1 VIAFVMSGGGSRG
14 ALQAGAIFALREA
27 GIMPDFVVGSSVGA
41 LNALHLACHGLEE
54 AGLTRLRKTWEK
66 VHKRNVFPSNPWL
79 SAFRFLQG
87 KDSLHGGKALRKFV
101 TKQIP
106 SQMKTFGDLLMPCYL
121 TATDLR
127 TQRLYLFGESA
138 DSEFLEAALASAS
151 IPVLHPPIPYQ
162 DLQLVDGGVLDNVPA
177 EVAMDKGALEIWVL
191 NVGYGGQRL
200 QAAKGVQEIFGRT
213 INVVLTNSL
222 FKDLDR
228 AMENRNVQLHHL
240 HLSAFRD
247 VSIMDFSRTKQMME
261 AGNQTA
267 RAYLVSPRPLSFPQP
282 PASEFVAPLR
292 IPGAREWV
300 SATARHIVD

>member
-1 VIAFVMSGGGSRG
+1 M
-14 ALQAGAIFALREA
+14 
-27 GIMPDFVVGSSVGA
+27 
-41 LNALHLACHGLEE
+41 
-54 AGLTRLRKTWEK
+54 
-66 VHKRNVFPSNPWL
+66 
-79 SAFRFLQG
+79 
-87 KDSLHGGKALRKFV
+87 
-101 TKQIP
+101 
-106 SQMKTFGDLLMPCYL
+106 
-121 TATDLR
+121 
-127 TQRLYLFGESA
+127 
-138 DSEFLEAALASAS
+138 
-151 IPVLHPPIPYQ
+151 
-162 DLQLVDGGVLDNVPA
+162 
-177 EVAMDKGALEIWVL
+177 
-191 NVGYGGQRL
+191 

-267 RAYLVSPRPLSFPQP
+267 RAYLISPQPLSFPQP
-282 PASEFVAPLR
+282 PPSEFVAPLR